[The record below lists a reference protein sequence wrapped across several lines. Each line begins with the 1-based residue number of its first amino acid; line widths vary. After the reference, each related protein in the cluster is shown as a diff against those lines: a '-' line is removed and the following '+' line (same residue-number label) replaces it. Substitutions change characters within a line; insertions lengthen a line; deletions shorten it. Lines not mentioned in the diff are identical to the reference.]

1 VKIALA
7 QIDAR
12 VGDLRGNTERILSA
26 LNEAARRGAELAV
39 FPEQALGGYP
49 ALDLWEE
56 RGFDEANEKA
66 LASLAKKV
74 RGTAALVGFVSR
86 NQDRVGKPA
95 RNSVALLHE
104 GRIVAVRH
112 KTLLPTYDVFD
123 EARYFEPASDNP
135 VIRWKGH
142 KLGVTICEDAWAV
155 DPSSS
160 RRLYKKDPVAAQ
172 AKAGA
177 DLLINLSASPFLHG
191 KTAVRRRLL
200 AAHARRLKKPLLYCN
215 AVGGNDEIVFDGGSL
230 AYDARGALRARA
242 AFAAQDLVVVD
253 TDSWEGAAVAPE
265 PDDVGQCAA
274 ALTLGIKDF
283 ADKCG
288 LQTAF
293 IGLSGGIDSA
303 VVAALAVRAL
313 GPERV
318 IGVSMPSAYSSAG
331 SVNDAK
337 ALAENLGIEMKTV
350 PISGIYKAFLNA
362 FGGEWGKGTPDL
374 AEQNLQ
380 ARARGAILMSLSNKT
395 PRGFVLTTGNKSE
408 IAVGYCTLYGDMCGA
423 LAPLADAPKR
433 LVYQLARR
441 LNAQRVVIPRASI
454 EKAPSAEL
462 KPGQKDQD
470 DLPEYDQIDD
480 ALEAWVQARLSPAN
494 VARAVGDRK
503 VAETLLD
510 RMDWSEFKRRQA
522 PPSLKISS
530 KAFGLGRRM
539 PIAKAGWR
547 ARGSLI
553 AHARKSRPAPQKPIP
568 TRYAQ

>member
-1 VKIALA
+1 VRIALA
-7 QIDAR
+7 QVDAA
-12 VGDLRGNTERILSA
+12 VGDLRGNSERILRA
-26 LNEAARRGAELAV
+26 LDEAARRGAQLAV

-56 RGFDEANEKA
+56 RGFDEANERA
-66 LASLAKKV
+66 LAALAKKV
-74 RGTAALVGFVSR
+74 RGTAALVGFVSK
-86 NQDRVGKPA
+86 NKDRVGKPA
-95 RNSVALLHE
+95 RNSVALLHD
-104 GRIVAVRH
+104 GKVVAVRH

-123 EARYFEPASDNP
+123 EARYFEPARDNP
-135 VIRWKGH
+135 LIRWGGL

-172 AKAGA
+172 ARAGA
-177 DLLINLSASPFLHG
+177 DVLINLSASPFLHG

-200 AAHARRLKKPLLYCN
+200 NAHARRHRLPLFYCN

-230 AYDARGALRARA
+230 AYDARGRLRARA
-242 AFAAQDLVVVD
+242 AFAAQDLVVID
-253 TDSWEGAAVAPE
+253 SESWEGATIASE
-265 PDDVGQCAA
+265 PDDVGQCGE

-283 ADKCG
+283 ALKCG

-303 VVAALAVRAL
+303 VAATLAVRAL
-313 GPERV
+313 GPQRV
-318 IGVSMPSAYSSAG
+318 IGVSMPSSYSSPG
-331 SVNDAK
+331 SVDDAK
-337 ALAENLGIEMKTV
+337 ALAKNLGIEMKTV
-350 PISGIYKAFLNA
+350 PISGIYQAFLQA
-362 FGGEWGKGTPDL
+362 FGPDWGKGTPDL

-380 ARARGAILMSLSNKT
+380 ARARGAILMSLSNKSH
-395 PRGFVLTTGNKSE
+395 RGFVLTTGNKSE
-408 IAVGYCTLYGDMCGA
+408 LAVGYCTLYGDMCGA

-433 LVYQLARR
+433 LVYQLAAW
-441 LNAQRVVIPRASI
+441 LNADRELIPRASI
-454 EKAPSAEL
+454 SKAPSAEL

-470 DLPEYDQIDD
+470 DLPPYDQIDD

-530 KAFGLGRRM
+530 KAFGIGRRM
-539 PIAKAGWR
+539 PIAKAPWR
-547 ARGSLI
+547 VRAGL
-553 AHARKSRPAPQKPIP
+553 
-568 TRYAQ
+568 